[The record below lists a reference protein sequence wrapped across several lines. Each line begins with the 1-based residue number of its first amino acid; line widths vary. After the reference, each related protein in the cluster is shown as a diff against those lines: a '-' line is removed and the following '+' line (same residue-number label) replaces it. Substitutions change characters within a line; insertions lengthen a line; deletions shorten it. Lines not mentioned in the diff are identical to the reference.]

1 MEKKKRKVRSKKKI
15 ESITGQIHDIILQ
28 IPELKSKALE
38 KQATSAYDKA
48 EDQESDIHALDC
60 QLKEIPYDR
69 QLGRKRSSCKNLRKL
84 RKNKKGK
91 K

>member
-1 MEKKKRKVRSKKKI
+1 MEKKNRKLRHKKKI

-48 EDQESDIHALDC
+48 ED
-60 QLKEIPYDR
+60 
-69 QLGRKRSSCKNLRKL
+69 
-84 RKNKKGK
+84 
-91 K
+91 